1 MTYDEVKTLKVGDW
15 VMKHGDARGDTR
27 GCVTEIQEDTVCIT
41 WQPSNTSWRH
51 QWFRMGDFEKVE
63 LAPLPVWYQPVHY
76 MNSAGAGWK
85 IVPVSVLKEFPTYLM
100 LESGRYV
107 RKQDK
112 GQFPYF
118 RTYDQA
124 AKRMVELLNVA
135 QAKAMAR
142 FLRAQEAGEAL
153 IERLNSEAPDAS

>member
-1 MTYDEVKTLKVGDW
+1 MTVDEAKALKVGDY
-15 VMKHGDARGDTR
+15 VKHRGTL
-27 GCVTEIQEDTVCIT
+27 GYVAEVQEDTICIT
-41 WQPSNTSWRH
+41 WKPATTSWTH
-51 QWFRMGDFEKVE
+51 QWIKMGHFENIE

-85 IVPVSVLKEFPTYLM
+85 IVQEKVIREFATM
-100 LESGRYV
+100 LLLETGRYV

-112 GQFPYF
+112 GKFPYF

-124 AKRMVELLNVA
+124 AKRMVELLNVS

-142 FLRAQEAGEAL
+142 FLRAQDAGEAL
-153 IERLNSEAPDAS
+153 IERLNAEAPDVS

>member
-1 MTYDEVKTLKVGDW
+1 MTNDEAKALKVGDW
-15 VMKHGDARGDTR
+15 VKYRETR
-27 GCVTEIQEDTVCIT
+27 GYIAEVQENAICIT
-41 WQPSNTSWRH
+41 WKPATTSWQH
-51 QWFRMGDFEKVE
+51 QWMKPSQFEKIE

-85 IVPVSVLKEFPTYLM
+85 IVPVPVLKEFPTYLM

-112 GQFPYF
+112 GKYPYF

-124 AKRMVELLNVA
+124 AKRMVELLNA
-135 QAKAMAR
+135 SQARAMAR
-142 FLRAQEAGEAL
+142 FLRAQDAGEAL
-153 IERLNSEAPDAS
+153 IERLNAEAPDVS